1 MFRSI
6 YILHNFPENH
16 GIYRLQIFFAYFLG
30 PLGGNRKSGNIVK
43 KKEKKIFEIT

>member
-6 YILHNFPENH
+6 YILHNFSENH

-30 PLGGNRKSGNIVK
+30 PLGGNRVSGFNA
-43 KKEKKIFEIT
+43 ENRETL